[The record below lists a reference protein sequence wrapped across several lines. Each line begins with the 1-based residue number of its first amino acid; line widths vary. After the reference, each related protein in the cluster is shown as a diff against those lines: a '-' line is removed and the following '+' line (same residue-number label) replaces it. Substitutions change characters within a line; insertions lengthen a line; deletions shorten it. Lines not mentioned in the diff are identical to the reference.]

1 MGIQVGNLLAA
12 GKSAELKVRVIN
24 INPGKAHKILGKC
37 GVLWEYSQFVDTVR
51 KYSHE
56 GEPIKKAINE
66 CIGKGILADY
76 LKRKGSEVRNMLIAE
91 YNYEEDI
98 QVKQEEAMQIGEQK
112 GLQQGVALSGQ
123 VFQMLKKDPGLT
135 DEQVAE
141 EAGCTVEDVGKVR
154 KAFGI

>member
-1 MGIQVGNLLAA
+1 
-12 GKSAELKVRVIN
+12 
-24 INPGKAHKILGKC
+24 
-37 GVLWEYSQFVDTVR
+37 
-51 KYSHE
+51 
-56 GEPIKKAINE
+56 
-66 CIGKGILADY
+66 
-76 LKRKGSEVRNMLIAE
+76 MLIAE

-98 QVKQEEAMQIGEQK
+98 QVKQEEAMQIGEQRGLQKGLQRGLQK

>member
-1 MGIQVGNLLAA
+1 
-12 GKSAELKVRVIN
+12 
-24 INPGKAHKILGKC
+24 
-37 GVLWEYSQFVDTVR
+37 
-51 KYSHE
+51 
-56 GEPIKKAINE
+56 
-66 CIGKGILADY
+66 
-76 LKRKGSEVRNMLIAE
+76 MLIAE

-112 GLQQGVALSGQ
+112 GLQKGMQKGLQRGVALSGQ